1 MSYQFFS
8 LLEKATFNRAVSI
21 FALCL
26 AGLYVPH
33 CGGVCD
39 GCGTQC
45 EPCVLYVQH
54 ALCMQVTH
62 THTHTHTHTPPHH
75 RHTQKITH
83 TYTIT
88 PLHPPSILYKAKLPF
103 VVALNKIDIV
113 DAAFALDWMNDFES
127 FQEAL
132 EQVRDMSRALQ

>member
-1 MSYQFFS
+1 MSHQIVSLIGNGQSFS
-8 LLEKATFNRAVSI
+8 KAVSI
-21 FALCL
+21 FALYL
-26 AGLYVPH
+26 AGLNVPH

-45 EPCVLYVQH
+45 EPCVLHVQH
-54 ALCMQVTH
+54 ALCMQVTCTHTHAH
-62 THTHTHTHTPPHH
+62 THTHT
-75 RHTQKITH
+75 
-83 TYTIT
+83 YTTT
-88 PLHPPSILYKAKLPF
+88 PLHPPSILYKAKLPL